1 MPIRN
6 SLDSNI
12 FHILGYFIENS
23 QLVKHR
29 KRKYYCLIPSAFG
42 TPKKIIRIKISE
54 EKTLELPAEIHPTEV
69 AFVLHKYLA
78 RKLDPSKPETKW
90 EVGGELV
97 VTRKIFGTYVN
108 YLLKMKLVTQIK
120 KPSDKRSKFYSIT
133 PWGICYLLKYGDYVS
148 RGHTQRIFEIL
159 EVFATRNVKPYS
171 SGIFGNKKIDYSNF
185 YKRLGVSKA
194 GYDNDFFST
203 YVSDS
208 ILTKF
213 EHGKFWQMITLQ
225 VDIVQK
231 YAMQVGIVQFSNVD
245 SDNGIGLSELEEV
258 PNPKP
263 SWSSK
268 QEYVLAIPLDEDQFH
283 QYLSRFLLCNTVF
296 SLVMRLDEFIA
307 SSGLKDPKIKDLQE
321 YKTLKNLPDDFLKC
335 VEVFSRILWPTV
347 QEVESRWGDFMKNV
361 DNKWQKPSELAKK

>member
-1 MPIRN
+1 MLTRN

-12 FHILGYFIENS
+12 LHILGYFIENS
-23 QLVKHR
+23 KLVKHR
-29 KRKYYCLIPSAFG
+29 KRKYYCLKPSWFG
-42 TPKKIIRIKISE
+42 TPKKIKRVKISE
-54 EKTLELPAEIHPTEV
+54 EKTIELPAEIHPTEA

-90 EVGGELV
+90 EVEEKLV

-108 YLLKMKLVTQIK
+108 YLLKMKLVTQIEK
-120 KPSDKRSKFYSIT
+120 SNDKRSKFYSIT

-148 RGHTQRIFEIL
+148 RGHTQRIFDIL

-185 YKRLGVSKA
+185 YKRLGVSKT
-194 GYDNDFFST
+194 GYDHDFFST
-203 YVSDS
+203 YVSES

-231 YAMQVGIVQFSNVD
+231 HAMQVGIVQFSNVD
-245 SDNGIGLSELEEV
+245 SDNEIGFEELEEFSY
-258 PNPKP
+258 PDGALMQRAQ
-263 SWSSK
+263 
-268 QEYVLAIPLDEDQFH
+268 QENLDGDQFH

-296 SLVMRLDEFIA
+296 SLVMRNDEYLSIIPK
-307 SSGLKDPKIKDLQE
+307 KDPKIKDLPE
-321 YKTLKNLPDDFLKC
+321 YKVLKNLSDDFLKC

-347 QEVESRWGDFMKNV
+347 QEVESRWGDFMKNI